1 MLRYLIQELEYL
13 VQKTELIL
21 AIHFTY
27 ICAMIKQFI
36 AILFLFAFTAQM
48 FSKAVIV
55 CSFYANQKYI
65 ATNLCENR
73 TKPKS
78 CCKGRC
84 QLRKRLNKD
93 TNEDKQSNERKAS
106 KESEVLSSK
115 SFFYHISIPCS
126 TELATAYHFSNDGKA
141 IDRSYSIF
149 RPPA

>member
-1 MLRYLIQELEYL
+1 
-13 VQKTELIL
+13 
-21 AIHFTY
+21 
-27 ICAMIKQFI
+27 MIKQFI

-78 CCKGRC
+78 CCAGKC

-93 TNEDKQSNERKAS
+93 TNEDKQSSERKAS

-115 SFFYHISIPCS
+115 PFSIDIFSPIYKEITISYRIIS
-126 TELATAYHFSNDGKA
+126 DEKA
-141 IDRSYSIF
+141 IYKSYSIF
-149 RPPA
+149 KPPCS

>member
-1 MLRYLIQELEYL
+1 
-13 VQKTELIL
+13 
-21 AIHFTY
+21 
-27 ICAMIKQFI
+27 MIKQFI
-36 AILFLFAFTAQM
+36 AILFLFALTAQM

-78 CCKGRC
+78 CCAGKC

-93 TNEDKQSNERKAS
+93 TNEDKQSSERKAS

-115 SFFYHISIPCS
+115 SFFYHIPTPISR
-126 TELATAYHFSNDGKA
+126 ELEIAYQSSNDGKP
-141 IDRSYSIF
+141 IDISYSIF
-149 RPPA
+149 HPPSA